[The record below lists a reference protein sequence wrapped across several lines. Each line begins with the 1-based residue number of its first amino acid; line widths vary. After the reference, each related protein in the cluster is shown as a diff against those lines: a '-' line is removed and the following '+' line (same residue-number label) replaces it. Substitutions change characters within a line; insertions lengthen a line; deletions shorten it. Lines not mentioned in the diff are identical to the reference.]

1 MKWRILLDF
10 SCFLL
15 AGNIRS
21 QVASSNNDLD
31 SNLVIDRSNLKYF
44 TCFYRLSN
52 VEYLEV
58 CEVSRVCLESHD
70 EKLAQ
75 VAVEPELV
83 QPAQS

>member
-21 QVASSNNDLD
+21 QVVSSNND
-31 SNLVIDRSNLKYF
+31 LVIDRSNLKYF

-58 CEVSRVCLESHD
+58 SLVCLESHD